1 MMIDR
6 DKLIEIVK
14 DSIEYDIKGLNCE
27 QIAILDLMKRQGNIK
42 IDDIC
47 NYTDIDIKTI
57 NSNINEL
64 LINDYI
70 IEMENKTYGFNV

>member
-1 MMIDR
+1 MSCNEW
-6 DKLIEIVK
+6 KNV
-14 DSIEYDIKGLNCE
+14 
-27 QIAILDLMKRQGNIK
+27 K

-47 NYTDIDIKTI
+47 DYTGIDIKTI

-64 LINDYI
+64 LIDDYI